1 MNPFWRD
8 HPWWL
13 RAVAVAFAAALVM
26 LVQLVFPSA
35 FAAAESVMGDLSW
48 RLGASAEAER
58 RVIIVDIDEASLQK
72 LGPWPWPRETM
83 ARLSERLDEAGAAV
97 QAFDMA
103 FDAERPGDAALAAVW
118 ARVPVVAGQVF
129 SLDPAVTPHAGVVG
143 GALAAAACPAAAP
156 VSQGYVGNTA
166 ALMAVGTAVGH
177 LTPRT
182 EFDGVVRKVPALVC
196 HEGRAYPSLAL
207 ASLWRAAQGPAAVP
221 GAGAGA
227 DWQVQAQRPSLLADL
242 TQPAWA
248 LVSPSLPGIWV
259 PLDAQGDMR
268 VPYRSQ
274 RSALASVSAERVLS
288 GRVDP
293 GLLRGAIALIGT
305 TAFGMVDVTATP
317 LSAVSSGVEVH
328 AQSLAGLLDHQ
339 VPYAPRAALAWQIM
353 AGLIGV
359 ALLLALAARR
369 RGAPAKRLP
378 IAGVL
383 LALAT
388 YAGAVAVLLL
398 QNLWLPWVAPALFM
412 LLAATALATAEHALT
427 RAQGERLSAHL
438 IAYLPA
444 PVAQRLMLTDPSG
457 SVQVDQRN
465 ISVLA
470 ADIRNFSAFALH
482 RNPLETAALL
492 HAFYCIAVDVVE
504 QHGGVVEN
512 VVGDSVLAVWNA
524 YSDCADHPLRALQ
537 AGKELLRATRS
548 LLARPLDS
556 ADPPVVQPLA
566 LGVGIECG
574 QAVVGS
580 FGPARRRA
588 HTALGEPVG
597 VASRLQHMTQDLSMP
612 LLIGPQLAAQL
623 PKQGTEHLGD
633 YLLEGMTRQYAV
645 YAPADWV
652 DLVPSEQLWSRAS
665 TSSRSAAVDEPP
677 FSAPTSAHD
686 PQLDPQ
692 QDPHRQHGA

>member
-1 MNPFWRD
+1 MNTFWRD
-8 HPWWL
+8 QPWWL

-166 ALMAVGTAVGH
+166 ALMAAGPAVGH

-274 RSALASVSAERVLS
+274 RSRWLLS
-288 GRVDP
+288 PNGFS
-293 GLLRGAIALIGT
+293 AIASIPVCFAAPLIGT

-317 LSAVSSGVEVH
+317 LSAVSSGVEPCAV
-328 AQSLAGLLDHQ
+328 AG
-339 VPYAPRAALAWQIM
+339 RAARSSGGAP
-353 AGLIGV
+353 
-359 ALLLALAARR
+359 
-369 RGAPAKRLP
+369 RGAPADHGGSDRSR
-378 IAGVL
+378 AV
-383 LALAT
+383 
-388 YAGAVAVLLL
+388 AGAGRPTLAHRPSACPSPACC
-398 QNLWLPWVAPALFM
+398 WPWRPMRVPLRCCCFKTCGAWGAGLVH
-412 LLAATALATAEHALT
+412 AAGRHRAGTAEHAHSP
-427 RAQGERLSAHL
+427 GERLGPPDRL
-438 IAYLPA
+438 CQ
-444 PVAQRLMLTDPSG
+444 PVAQG
-457 SVQVDQRN
+457 
-465 ISVLA
+465 
-470 ADIRNFSAFALH
+470 
-482 RNPLETAALL
+482 
-492 HAFYCIAVDVVE
+492 
-504 QHGGVVEN
+504 
-512 VVGDSVLAVWNA
+512 
-524 YSDCADHPLRALQ
+524 
-537 AGKELLRATRS
+537 
-548 LLARPLDS
+548 
-556 ADPPVVQPLA
+556 
-566 LGVGIECG
+566 
-574 QAVVGS
+574 
-580 FGPARRRA
+580 
-588 HTALGEPVG
+588 
-597 VASRLQHMTQDLSMP
+597 
-612 LLIGPQLAAQL
+612 
-623 PKQGTEHLGD
+623 
-633 YLLEGMTRQYAV
+633 
-645 YAPADWV
+645 
-652 DLVPSEQLWSRAS
+652 
-665 TSSRSAAVDEPP
+665 
-677 FSAPTSAHD
+677 
-686 PQLDPQ
+686 
-692 QDPHRQHGA
+692 

>member
-8 HPWWL
+8 HPWRL
-13 RAVAVAFAAALVM
+13 RAAAVAFAALLVVLAQWALPAA
-26 LVQLVFPSA
+26 FP
-35 FAAAESVMGDLSW
+35 AAEGVIGDLSW

-58 RVIIVDIDEASLQK
+58 RVVIVDIDESSLQK
-72 LGPWPWPRETM
+72 FGPWPWSRETL
-83 ARLSERLDEAGAAV
+83 ARLSERLDAAGAAV
-97 QAFDMA
+97 QAFDIS
-103 FDAERPGDAALAAVW
+103 FDAARSGDAALAAAW
-118 ARVPVVAGQVF
+118 AGAPVVAGQVF
-129 SLDPAVTPHAGVVG
+129 SLDPAVTPNSGVVG
-143 GALAAAACPAAAP
+143 GALAAAACAPTTP
-156 VSQGYVGNTA
+156 VSQGQVGNA
-166 ALMAVGTAVGH
+166 AELMAAAPAAGH

-196 HEGRAYPSLAL
+196 HQGRSYPSLPL
-207 ASLWRAAQGPAAVP
+207 ASLWRAAQG
-221 GAGAGA
+221 AGPLPPDGA
-227 DWQVQAQRPSLLADL
+227 DWQFEVQRSSWWAGL
-242 TQPAWA
+242 TEPAAA
-248 LVSPSLPGIWV
+248 LVSPSLPGVWV

-268 VPYRSQ
+268 VPYRSA
-274 RSALASVSAERVLS
+274 RNALASVSAERVLN

-293 GLLRGAIALIGT
+293 GLLRGAIVLVGA

-317 LSAVSSGVEVH
+317 MSSVSSGVEVH
-328 AQSLAGLLDHQ
+328 AQSIAGLLDHR
-339 VPYAPRAALAWQIM
+339 VPYTPRAALAWQAG
-353 AGLIGV
+353 AGLLGA
-359 ALLLALAARR
+359 ALLLAFAARR

-378 IAGVL
+378 IAGAL

-388 YAGAVAVLLL
+388 YGGAVFALLSL
-398 QNLWLPWVAPALFM
+398 NLWLPWVAPALFM

-457 SVQVDQRN
+457 SVQVEQRN

-524 YSDCADHPLRALQ
+524 YSDCADHPERALQ

-548 LLARPLDS
+548 LLARPVDS
-556 ADPPVVQPLA
+556 ADPPMVQPLA

-574 QAVVGS
+574 LAVVGS

-623 PKQGTEHLGD
+623 PAQGTEHLGD

-652 DLVPSEQLWSRAS
+652 DLVPSEQLWSHATTPDRSGLADESPLTGSAS
-665 TSSRSAAVDEPP
+665 ASDTR
-677 FSAPTSAHD
+677 
-686 PQLDPQ
+686 
-692 QDPHRQHGA
+692 RQHGA